1 MSKLNTKAR
10 IVIGGVVTAGWLA
23 AFVALVQWGPAD
35 WFKFAGC
42 LAAAIVTSKL
52 KVRLAGVPGSLSVN
66 FIFILLAIVT
76 LPMPQAVFVGI
87 AANLAQSLWGT
98 DKRPEPVQLFF
109 NVGSG
114 TFCTYVSSSIF
125 HSPLLGGP
133 ATGLPALLFATTL
146 FYFLANTIL
155 VAAVIAATQA
165 QPVLRV
171 WYRNFFLT
179 GPQYLFG
186 AALTGLIIACY
197 QQFGWQYLLLI
208 LPGIHLLYRSYHV
221 YLSRL
226 EEEKQQVT
234 KVASLHLRT
243 IEALALAIEAK
254 DDKAHAQLRR
264 VQTYA
269 LAIAQEMNLPAD
281 EIQALETASILHDIG
296 KLAVP
301 EYIINKPGRLTKE
314 EFEKMKVHPVVG
326 AKILECVQFPYPV
339 VPIVRSHHE
348 RWDGA
353 GYPDNL
359 KGRDIPVG
367 ARILAAVDCLDALVS
382 DRQYR
387 KALPIEEAVKH
398 LVEQSGKA
406 FDPAVVEILAR
417 RYREFE
423 EKARLCP
430 PISGRVPSRATS
442 NSAILPAAAP
452 SPSERREVISSIERI
467 DFITSI
473 ASARQEFQTLHE
485 VTRDLGTSLSPQGT
499 ASLLAQRLVSLVP
512 YDTVAFYL
520 LDTGKLKPLFVHGQ
534 DAGLFRSL
542 EIPIGEGLAGWVAQ
556 NRRPIVNGNPSVEV
570 GYLADERRF
579 SFLRSALVVPLETPN
594 GVLGVMA
601 LYRRD
606 TEGFTKD
613 HLRVLLAINS
623 KAAMTIENAMR
634 HRSAERKAGT
644 DPLTGLANA
653 QGLFLGLER
662 RLDLA
667 READKSLAVL
677 VLDLDGFKQV
687 NDRFG
692 HLTGNRV
699 LKDVGR
705 GLEQFCR
712 DTDLVARMGGD
723 EFVMVLPELPRAAV
737 EDRIRV
743 IRAMVE
749 AAGIHHTGEDILSA
763 SIGLAEFPA
772 DGHDGETILD
782 AADKRMY
789 RQKRDRHARVLT
801 APTRA

>member
-1 MSKLNTKAR
+1 MSNINTKTR
-10 IVIGGVVTAGWLA
+10 IVIGGVITAGSLA
-23 AFVALVQWGPAD
+23 ALVALAQWSTTD
-35 WFKFAGC
+35 WPKFAAC
-42 LAAAIVTSKL
+42 LVAAIITSKL

-66 FIFILLAIVT
+66 FIFILLAIIA

-87 AANLAQSLWGT
+87 AANLAQSLWGGEQ
-98 DKRPEPVQLFF
+98 RPEPIQLFF
-109 NVGSG
+109 NVAAG
-114 TFCTYVSSSIF
+114 TFCTYVSSGIY
-125 HSPLLGGP
+125 HSPLMGGP
-133 ATGLPALLFATTL
+133 QTGLPALLFATTM

-155 VAAVIAATQA
+155 VAAVIAATQRA
-165 QPVLRV
+165 SIGRI

-186 AALTGLIIACY
+186 AALTGLMIACY
-197 QQFGWQYLLLI
+197 QQFGWEYLLLI

-234 KVASLHLRT
+234 KVAGLHLRT

-254 DDKAHAQLRR
+254 DDKTHAHLRR

-269 LAIAQEMNLPAD
+269 LAIAEEMGLSA
-281 EIQALETASILHDIG
+281 EETQALETASLLHDIG

-314 EFEKMKVHPVVG
+314 EFEKMKVHPVIG
-326 AKILECVQFPYPV
+326 AEILECVQFPYPV
-339 VPIVRSHHE
+339 VPVVRSHHE

-353 GYPDNL
+353 GYPDGL
-359 KGRDIPVG
+359 KGREIPVG
-367 ARILAAVDCLDALVS
+367 ARILAAVDCLDALAS

-387 KALPIEEAVKH
+387 KALPLEEAVKH
-398 LVEQSGKA
+398 VVEQSGKA

-417 RYREFE
+417 RYRELE
-423 EKARLCP
+423 QKARTCS
-430 PISGRVPSRATS
+430 IVTGRITER
-442 NSAILPAAAP
+442 LPAANQAMP
-452 SPSERREVISSIERI
+452 AAGLATSERREVITAIERV
-467 DFITSI
+467 DFISSI

-512 YDTVAFYL
+512 YDAVAFYL
-520 LDTGKLKPLFVHGQ
+520 IESGKLRPLYAHGQ
-534 DAGLFRSL
+534 DASLFRSL
-542 EIPIGEGLAGWVAQ
+542 EIPLGEGLAGWVAQ

-570 GYLADERRF
+570 GYLGDERQF
-579 SFLRSALVVPLETPN
+579 SYLRSAIVVPLETPN
-594 GVLGVMA
+594 GVLGAMA

-606 TEGFTKD
+606 AEGFTKD

-623 KAAMTIENAMR
+623 KAAMTMENAMR

-653 QGLFLGLER
+653 QGLFIGLER
-662 RLDLA
+662 RLELA
-667 READKSLAVL
+667 READKSLSLL

-723 EFVMVLPELPRAAV
+723 EFVMVLPELPRPAV

-763 SIGLAEFPA
+763 SIGMAEFPS
-772 DGHDGETILD
+772 DGLDGETLLD

-789 RQKRDRHARVLT
+789 RQKRERHARVAAT
-801 APTRA
+801 ARA